1 MKEVSKNSVVSRFNQ
16 ASLIKSWDYWIFAV
30 VTSVVRLLNFAV
42 VTSVISQWP
51 PAYGDQRMCTQV
63 QPILWSHSD
72 LKKRKLQLH
81 QILSSR

>member
-1 MKEVSKNSVVSRFNQ
+1 
-16 ASLIKSWDYWIFAV
+16 V

-72 LKKRKLQLH
+72 LKKENYSYIKF
-81 QILSSR
+81 SVSGN